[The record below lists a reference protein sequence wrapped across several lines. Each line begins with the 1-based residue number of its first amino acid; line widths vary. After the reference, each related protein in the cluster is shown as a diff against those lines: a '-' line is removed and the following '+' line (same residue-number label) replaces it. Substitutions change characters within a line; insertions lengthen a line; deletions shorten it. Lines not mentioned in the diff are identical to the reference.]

1 MVDISL
7 KADWLIVVPK
17 EAGVSITVFDM
28 RVSSDA
34 FKPPKPISLKT
45 AQERVFQAV
54 LQGYSVHK
62 EERDTH
68 TRIYIVSEEEM
79 ARKRKVFQKEYF
91 K

>member
-1 MVDISL
+1 MAEISL
-7 KADWLIVVPK
+7 KADWLIIVPK
-17 EAGVSITVFDM
+17 EEGVSIMVFDM
-28 RVSSDA
+28 RDSSDS

-62 EERDTH
+62 EEFDNH
-68 TRIYIVSEEEM
+68 TRIHLVSEEET
-79 ARKRKVFQKEYF
+79 ARKRRVFQKEYF